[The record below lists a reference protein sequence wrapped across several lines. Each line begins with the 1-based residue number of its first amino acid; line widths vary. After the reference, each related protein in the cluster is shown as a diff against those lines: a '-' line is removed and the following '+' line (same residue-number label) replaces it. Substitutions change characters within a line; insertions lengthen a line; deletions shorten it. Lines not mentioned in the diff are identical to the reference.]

1 MPHDHEEREVG
12 SKMREKNLINEF
24 WMKDGV
30 DYDKLKN
37 EVKKNYELSFED
49 PRPEAWKQ
57 RSGIR
62 RLRSRDGVN
71 PDCIVRCTEYVACAA
86 LMGPWVCK
94 YLKEGCTCEFP

>member
-1 MPHDHEEREVG
+1 MHHDHEEKEVG

-49 PRPEAWKQ
+49 PRPEAWRQ

-62 RLRSRDGVN
+62 RLRNRDGVD
-71 PDCIVRCTEYVACAA
+71 PDCIFRCALACGEY
-86 LMGPWVCK
+86 K
-94 YLKEGCTCEFP
+94 YLKEGCNCEFP